1 MTIEEIME
9 LWESDSKIDRLEL
22 EKEVLKIASLHNKY
36 YRIFVEERMRLR
48 GLEAKMKQLK
58 LDKYEFLT
66 QGPNEES
73 LAKGWSLPAK
83 GMILK
88 AEIPMYLEADKDIIE
103 LSLKIGMQQEKIEF
117 LESIIKSFV
126 NRGFNIKTAIDIRKF
141 ENGG

>member
-88 AEIPMYLEADKDIIE
+88 AEIPMYLEADRDIIE